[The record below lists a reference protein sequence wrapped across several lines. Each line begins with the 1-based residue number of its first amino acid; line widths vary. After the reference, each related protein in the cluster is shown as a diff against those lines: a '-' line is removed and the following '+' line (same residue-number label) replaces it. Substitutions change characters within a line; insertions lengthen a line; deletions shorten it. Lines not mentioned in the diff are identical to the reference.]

1 MLLLANTSN
10 SPQPTNL
17 MEISKLIALG
27 LYVLI
32 LFLIGYFAS
41 RRVNSMSDFYVGGKN
56 MGFWAVAFSARAT
69 GESGWLLIG
78 LTGMGAISGL
88 STYWVVVGEVLGV
101 AISWWFMAKRFKRK
115 SDTYQAI
122 TIPDYLESH
131 FGSKTKTLRILAS
144 TILSVFV
151 IIYVSSQIDVTGK
164 AFESMLG
171 INYYTGAI
179 IGFFIVLSYIFI
191 GGFVAAVWSDLF
203 QGLLMFFGLLL
214 LPIVVYFSMD
224 GASGIVE
231 SLNQIDPALT
241 NTWGTSDDVW
251 MNIATMLGFAM
262 IGLGFLGSPQVYV
275 RFMSIKDE
283 SEIDKGK
290 WVAIIFTLLT
300 DTAAVT
306 IGILARIIFTE
317 NGQDPEAI
325 LGNAGE
331 NVLSL
336 MTENFLPYMLVAI
349 YVAVV
354 LSAIMSTIDSL
365 LIIASSAIT
374 RDFYQKV
381 FNPDIPD
388 ENLTKI
394 SQGVTLLMAVLA
406 LGIALIIAVNSPN
419 RTVFWMVI
427 FGWSGIA
434 ASFCPVIIL
443 SLFWK
448 GYSEAGAIASM
459 VTGFLCVPFFKFV
472 VANMD
477 GIGPYFEK
485 LDVLAPSF
493 LISMIIGWL
502 FSKLYP
508 KQQTEER

>member
-1 MLLLANTSN
+1 
-10 SPQPTNL
+10 
-17 MEISKLIALG
+17 MEASKIIALG

-32 LFLIGYFAS
+32 LFLIGIVAS
-41 RRVNSMSDFYVGGKN
+41 RRVKSMSDFYVGGKN

-88 STYWVVVGEVLGV
+88 STYWVVVGEVIGV
-101 AISWWFMAKRFKRK
+101 AISWQYMAKRFKHQ
-115 SDTYQAI
+115 SDSYKAI

-131 FGSKTKTLRILAS
+131 FKSKTKTLRIIAS

-164 AFESMLG
+164 AFESMMG

-179 IGFFIVLSYIFI
+179 IGFCIVLTYIFI

-203 QGLLMFFGLLL
+203 QGILMFLGLAL
-214 LPIVVYFSMD
+214 LPIVVYSSMD
-224 GASGIVE
+224 GTTGVIE
-231 SLNQIDPALT
+231 SLSLIDPALI
-241 NTWGTSDDVW
+241 NPWGTSDDVW
-251 MNIATMLGFAM
+251 MNVATMLGFAM

-275 RFMSIKDE
+275 RFMSIKNE
-283 SEIDKGK
+283 MEIDKGK
-290 WVAIIFTLLT
+290 WVAIIFTLFT
-300 DTAAVT
+300 DAAAVT
-306 IGILARIIFTE
+306 IGILARVIFTE

-336 MTENFLPYMLVAI
+336 MTENFLPYVLVAI

-365 LIIASSAIT
+365 LVIASSAIT

-381 FNPDIPD
+381 FHPNIPD
-388 ENLTKI
+388 KDLTKMSRI
-394 SQGVTLLMAVLA
+394 VTLVMALMALA
-406 LGIALIIAVNSPN
+406 IAMVIAMNSPD

-459 VTGFLCVPFFKFV
+459 IAGFLCVPFFKFV
-472 VANMD
+472 VINMD

-493 LISMIIGWL
+493 LISMILGWV

-508 KQQTEER
+508 VDKEQGLVKM

>member
-1 MLLLANTSN
+1 
-10 SPQPTNL
+10 
-17 MEISKLIALG
+17 MEISKVIALG

-32 LFLIGYFAS
+32 LFLIGIFAS
-41 RRVNSMSDFYVGGKN
+41 RRVKSMSDFYVGGKN

-78 LTGMGAISGL
+78 LTGMGAISGM

-101 AISWWFMAKRFKRK
+101 AISWWYMAKRFKRK
-115 SDTYQAI
+115 SDEYQAI

-131 FGSKTKTLRILAS
+131 FNSKTKTLRIIAS

-164 AFESMLG
+164 AFESMMG
-171 INYYTGAI
+171 INYYVGAI

-214 LPIVVYFSMD
+214 LPIVVYYSMD
-224 GASGIVE
+224 GTAGIIDG
-231 SLNQIDPALT
+231 LYRIDPALT
-241 NTWGTSDDVW
+241 NPWGTSEDMW
-251 MNIATMLGFAM
+251 MNVATMLGFAM

-275 RFMSIKDE
+275 RFMSIKNE
-283 SEIDKGK
+283 NEIDKGK
-290 WVAIIFTLLT
+290 WVAVIFTLLT
-300 DTAAVT
+300 DAAAVT
-306 IGILARIIFTE
+306 IGILARILFTE
-317 NGQDPEAI
+317 SGQDPEAI

-331 NVLSL
+331 DVLSI

-365 LIIASSAIT
+365 LVIASSAIT
-374 RDFYQKV
+374 RDLYQKV
-381 FNPDIPD
+381 FNPNIPD
-388 ENLTKI
+388 KDLTKM
-394 SQGVTLLMAVLA
+394 SRVVTLVMALLA
-406 LGIALIIAVNSPN
+406 LAIALVIAMNSPD

-448 GYSEAGAIASM
+448 AYSEAGAIASM
-459 VTGFLCVPFFKFV
+459 IAGFLCVPFFKFV
-472 VANMD
+472 VTNME

-493 LISMIIGWL
+493 LISMIVGWV
-502 FSKLYP
+502 FTKLYP
-508 KQQTEER
+508 RREELNIEQ

>member
-1 MLLLANTSN
+1 
-10 SPQPTNL
+10 
-17 MEISKLIALG
+17 
-27 LYVLI
+27 
-32 LFLIGYFAS
+32 
-41 RRVNSMSDFYVGGKN
+41 MSDFYVGGKN

-101 AISWWFMAKRFKRK
+101 AISWWYMAKRFKRK
-115 SDTYQAI
+115 SDAYQAI

-131 FGSKTKTLRILAS
+131 FQSQTKTLRILAS
-144 TILSVFV
+144 TILSLFV

-164 AFESMLG
+164 AFESMMG

-179 IGFFIVLSYIFI
+179 IGFFIVLTYIFI

-224 GASGIVE
+224 GTTGILE
-231 SLNQIDPALT
+231 NLRQIDPALT
-241 NTWGTSDDVW
+241 HIWGTSNDAW
-251 MNIATMLGFAM
+251 MNVATMLGFAM

-290 WVAIIFTLLT
+290 WVAVIFTLLT
-300 DTAAVT
+300 DAAAVT
-306 IGILARIIFTE
+306 IGILARVLFTE
-317 NGQDPEAI
+317 NGQDPQAI

-331 NVLSL
+331 NVLSI
-336 MTENFLPYMLVAI
+336 MTENFLPYILVAI

-365 LIIASSAIT
+365 LVIASSAIT

-388 ENLTKI
+388 QDLTKM
-394 SQGVTLLMAVLA
+394 SRVVTLVMALLA
-406 LGIALIIAVNSPN
+406 LAIAIVIAMNSPD

-448 GYSEAGAIASM
+448 AYSEAGAMASM
-459 VTGFLCVPFFKFV
+459 IAGFLCVPFFKFV
-472 VANMD
+472 VTNMD

-493 LISMIIGWL
+493 LISMIAGWIFTKL
-502 FSKLYP
+502 FP
-508 KQQTEER
+508 RGTEVEQV

>member
-1 MLLLANTSN
+1 
-10 SPQPTNL
+10 
-17 MEISKLIALG
+17 
-27 LYVLI
+27 
-32 LFLIGYFAS
+32 
-41 RRVNSMSDFYVGGKN
+41 MSDFYVGGKN

-101 AISWWFMAKRFKRK
+101 AISWWYMAKRFKRK
-115 SDTYQAI
+115 SDAYQAI

-131 FGSKTKTLRILAS
+131 FQSQTKTLRILAS
-144 TILSVFV
+144 TILSLFV

-164 AFESMLG
+164 AFESMMG

-179 IGFFIVLSYIFI
+179 IGFFIVLTYIFI

-224 GASGIVE
+224 GTTGILE
-231 SLNQIDPALT
+231 NLRQIDPALT
-241 NTWGTSDDVW
+241 HIWGTSNDAW
-251 MNIATMLGFAM
+251 MNVATMLGFAM

-290 WVAIIFTLLT
+290 WVAVIFTLLT
-300 DTAAVT
+300 DAAAVT
-306 IGILARIIFTE
+306 IGILARVLFTE
-317 NGQDPEAI
+317 NGQDPQAI

-331 NVLSL
+331 NVLSI
-336 MTENFLPYMLVAI
+336 MTENFLPYILVAI

-365 LIIASSAIT
+365 LVIASSAIT

-388 ENLTKI
+388 QDLTKM
-394 SQGVTLLMAVLA
+394 SRVVTLVMALLA
-406 LGIALIIAVNSPN
+406 LAIAIVIAMNSPD

-448 GYSEAGAIASM
+448 AYSEAGAMASM
-459 VTGFLCVPFFKFV
+459 IAGFLCVPFFKFV
-472 VANMD
+472 VTNMD

-493 LISMIIGWL
+493 LISMIAGWIFTKL
-502 FSKLYP
+502 FP
-508 KQQTEER
+508 RGTEVKQV

>member
-1 MLLLANTSN
+1 
-10 SPQPTNL
+10 
-17 MEISKLIALG
+17 MEISKFIALG

-32 LFLIGYFAS
+32 LFLIGIIAS
-41 RRVNSMSDFYVGGKN
+41 RRVKSMSDFYVGGKN

-101 AISWWFMAKRFKRK
+101 AISWFYMAKKFKQK
-115 SDTYQAI
+115 SDDYKSL

-131 FGSKTKTLRILAS
+131 FKSKTKTLRILAS

-151 IIYVSSQIDVTGK
+151 VIYVSSQIDVTGK
-164 AFESMLG
+164 AFESMMG
-171 INYYTGAI
+171 INYFVGAI
-179 IGFFIVLSYIFI
+179 IGFVIVLTYIFI

-224 GASGIVE
+224 GTTGVVE
-231 SLNQIDPALT
+231 GLHQIDPALT
-241 NTWGTSDDVW
+241 NIWGTSDDIW

-275 RFMSIKDE
+275 RFMSIKNDQ
-283 SEIDKGK
+283 EIDKGK

-300 DTAAVT
+300 DAAAVT
-306 IGILARIIFTE
+306 IGVLARVLFTE
-317 NGQDPEAI
+317 SGQDAEAI

-336 MTENFLPYMLVAI
+336 MTENFLPYTLVAI

-365 LIIASSAIT
+365 LVIASSAIT

-381 FNPDIPD
+381 FNPSIPD
-388 ENLTKI
+388 VNLTKM
-394 SQGVTLLMAVLA
+394 SRVVTLVMALLA
-406 LGIALIIAVNSPN
+406 LGIALLIAVNSPE

-443 SLFWK
+443 TLFWK

-459 VTGFLCVPFFKFV
+459 ITGFLCVPFFKFV
-472 VANMD
+472 VVNIE

-493 LISMIIGWL
+493 LISMILGWV

-508 KQQTEER
+508 VKIAVSEEG

>member
-1 MLLLANTSN
+1 METSK
-10 SPQPTNL
+10 
-17 MEISKLIALG
+17 IIALG

-32 LFLIGYFAS
+32 LFLIGIYAS
-41 RRVNSMSDFYVGGKN
+41 RRVKSMSDFYVGGKN

-88 STYWVVVGEVLGV
+88 STYWVVMGEVLGV
-101 AISWWFMAKRFKRK
+101 AISWWYMAKRFKRK
-115 SDTYQAI
+115 SDAYQAI

-131 FGSKTKTLRILAS
+131 FQSQTKTLRILAS
-144 TILSVFV
+144 TILSLFV

-164 AFESMLG
+164 AFESMMG

-179 IGFFIVLSYIFI
+179 IGFFIVLTYIFI

-224 GASGIVE
+224 GTTGILE
-231 SLNQIDPALT
+231 NLRQIDPALT
-241 NTWGTSDDVW
+241 HIWGTSNDAW
-251 MNIATMLGFAM
+251 MNVATMLGFAM

-290 WVAIIFTLLT
+290 WVAVIFTLLT
-300 DTAAVT
+300 DAAAVT
-306 IGILARIIFTE
+306 IGILARVLFTE
-317 NGQDPEAI
+317 NGQDPQAI

-331 NVLSL
+331 NVLSI
-336 MTENFLPYMLVAI
+336 MTENFLPYILVAI

-365 LIIASSAIT
+365 LVIASSAIT

-388 ENLTKI
+388 QDLTKM
-394 SQGVTLLMAVLA
+394 SRVVTLVMALLA
-406 LGIALIIAVNSPN
+406 LAIAIVIAMNSPD

-448 GYSEAGAIASM
+448 AYSEAGAMASM
-459 VTGFLCVPFFKFV
+459 IAGFLCVPFFKFV
-472 VANMD
+472 VTNMD

-493 LISMIIGWL
+493 LMSMIAGWIFTKL
-502 FSKLYP
+502 FP
-508 KQQTEER
+508 RGTEVEQV